1 MTTHLSRPIV
11 FLDMDGVMNN
21 DEAFERCKNGDAG
34 TYPPKNAHYM
44 TVAPECVMR
53 LKKWVDEHDA
63 RVVMSTS
70 WRSGIMDDG
79 GWSDPK
85 TLSQSC
91 NFEIWNALQWGGW
104 ADVESRLIGN
114 TPRIHNKIR
123 GKEIDAWLEKHPE
136 AFQEGVTPVIIL
148 DDSSD
153 MTPKQRK
160 NWFVRTDEGFG
171 LTDKDVLKMN
181 EKLKS
186 QQQLRFSQSKN
197 KP

>member
-1 MTTHLSRPIV
+1 MTTNLSRPIV

-34 TYPPKNAHYM
+34 TFPPKNAFYM

-53 LKKWVDEHDA
+53 LKKWVEEHDA

-70 WRSGIMDDG
+70 WRSGIIDDG
-79 GWSDPK
+79 GWSAPK
-85 TLSQSC
+85 TMSQSC

-104 ADVESRLIGN
+104 TDVESRLIGN
-114 TPRIHNKIR
+114 TPRIHNTIR

-153 MTPKQRK
+153 MTPKQK
-160 NWFVRTDEGFG
+160 KHWFVKTDEKLG
-171 LTDKDVLKMN
+171 LTDREVLRMTD
-181 EKLKS
+181 KLKT
-186 QQQLRFSQSKN
+186 QQKAFSGKVSR